1 MCSDEN
7 GAHHAIYYLNA
18 QLGLCITQRSIA
30 SLSMLGHVAQRAVC
44 PIGSPEPNY
53 ALVKYS
59 AASLD
64 GSFDVA
70 FHATFGKPVLE
81 FICGHNAVLHLT
93 LDESRLVVGGVS
105 TMYPGPLRVTYRI
118 PFESRSIYGNNLLI
132 SEYESTINLLIL
144 DFKNSVL
151 LSTFPHVSFGSGQL
165 TRFLAGYLQLLQEAG
180 NHVLFSPPKFGPY
193 SPMMITDYALLD
205 LSQAFFHNSIRGISV
220 DQINTYLTSIWLKS
234 SMLSYRGING
244 EKGNWPLRLLAQFN
258 TRSYGQGTYGRFRM
272 GLEPPTV
279 EIVCDKELIMY
290 FNIDELDCFDHNG
303 VTQCSLTHLEPR
315 YHDLKSHF
323 PGLDEDDAFCGE
335 QTELL
340 VRFFTK
346 EYLRLLKDV
355 HYDVLYTHDTRW
367 ETVHKP
373 LEHPS
378 GGWEVGL
385 PDHSRDSIRHTHM
398 YGFDQVAALSHGS
411 LDAHF
416 ASLRKSA
423 HGILRQWTHDK
434 FFDAKFKPLTVRLLS
449 DNRAIVWVHLKGGI
463 LTTLREWVP
472 SLESDATATFGE
484 WRLAFE
490 VPLKKCSQHELEG
503 FDSVG
508 YRNTMAFQKHG
519 VVEDCELYH
528 ICLDLHN
535 ADYIHEYSLFAD
547 LTQDR
552 QGIRHSV
559 LKLQAAIHYV
569 TQHYFPALCRE
580 AYHVLTSVPVWKPN
594 ATLPSSYALTSVD
607 FQVYSSARVTRK
619 NWAHVSVGHQPVL
632 VVFGMTAHRAPPA
645 HHLDWSASWVVQA
658 EAARGFSHGTL
669 SIARR
674 VFMDERVLTLLA
686 RVNVLTTLVPQRA
699 DALEQH
705 DFRGL
710 QLVPWARH
718 EQRKKWP
725 AEWVIQP
732 LADDGTLQYLW
743 RHDERWQYD
752 SRGNANP
759 TNTSRGVSCVT
770 RNYVELPTAVRQGA
784 LSIKIGGEVE
794 LSVSLQNTRTY
805 TYGPASLPPLP
816 LCSSPPSL
824 HSARA
829 SVSWSTHVT
838 VHTLGNTIRVD
849 TVGSHDPVFTPAT
862 YAIGPDVVPFAEL
875 ALSATLADPV
885 MLLVE
890 AFPPKVDLDG
900 LVREMRAFEG
910 AWQYC
915 FPLAGAGA
923 YALGSPIFN
932 ADGDLLFEFR
942 RYGASSREGDGGRRL
957 RQKRAPLAITNGSAP
972 EWQLATPRIGVEVI
986 NERTDGPGVY
996 NGNGNPTLKA
1006 TAAAPEFSGYAPSEL
1021 GVGDDSQAS
1030 ISVAE

>member
-18 QLGLCITQRSIA
+18 QLEALYNQRSTA
-30 SLSMLGHVAQRAVC
+30 SLSMLGRVAQRA
-44 PIGSPEPNY
+44 
-53 ALVKYS
+53 YS

-93 LDESRLVVGGVS
+93 LDESRLVVGG
-105 TMYPGPLRVTYRI
+105 
-118 PFESRSIYGNNLLI
+118 RSIYGNNLLI

-151 LSTFPHVSFGSGQL
+151 LSTFPHVSFGSVQL

-303 VTQCSLTHLEPR
+303 NITHSFKGWKVALVVDVLYSDEADGRAVTLRLDFDKGAFSPTDHI
-315 YHDLKSHF
+315 SHF

-449 DNRAIVWVHLKGGI
+449 DNRAIVWVHLKGGV

-632 VVFGMTAHRAPPA
+632 VVFGMTAHRPRPRTT
-645 HHLDWSASWVVQA
+645 STA

-725 AEWVIQP
+725 AEW
-732 LADDGTLQYLW
+732 YLW

-784 LSIKIGGEVE
+784 LSIRIGGEVE

-805 TYGPASLPPLP
+805 T
-816 LCSSPPSL
+816 
-824 HSARA
+824 ARA

-932 ADGDLLFEFR
+932 ADGDLLFELR
-942 RYGASSREGDGGRRL
+942 RHGASSREGDGGRRL

-972 EWQLATPRIGVEVI
+972 EWQFATPRNGVEVI

-1006 TAAAPEFSGYAPSEL
+1006 TAPAPEFSG
-1021 GVGDDSQAS
+1021 
-1030 ISVAE
+1030 VAE

>member
-7 GAHHAIYYLNA
+7 GAHHTLYYLNA
-18 QLGLCITQRSIA
+18 QLEALYNSAKHCLAEHG
-30 SLSMLGHVAQRAVC
+30 
-44 PIGSPEPNY
+44 GSRRLENQPNY
-53 ALVKYS
+53 ALAKYS

-64 GSFDVA
+64 GTFDVA

-81 FICGHNAVLHLT
+81 FICSHDAVLHLT
-93 LDESRLVVGGVS
+93 LDESRLVVAGDDS
-105 TMYPGPLRVTYRI
+105 TPYPGPLRTRFSFY
-118 PFESRSIYGNNLLI
+118 L
-132 SEYESTINLLIL
+132 
-144 DFKNSVL
+144 
-151 LSTFPHVSFGSGQL
+151 PHVSFGSVQL

-180 NHVLFSPPKFGPY
+180 NHVLFSPPKFGFLP
-193 SPMMITDYALLD
+193 
-205 LSQAFFHNSIRGISV
+205 HSIRGISV

-244 EKGNWPLRLLAQFN
+244 DKVNWPLRLLAQFN

-279 EIVCDKELIMY
+279 EIVCDKELIIY
-290 FNIDELDCFDHNG
+290 FNIDELDCFDHSGN
-303 VTQCSLTHLEPR
+303 VTHSFKDWRVALVVDVLYSDAADGRAVTLRLDYDKEPR
-315 YHDLKSHF
+315 YHDLKSYF
-323 PGLDEDDAFCGE
+323 PGLDEDDAVCAE

-346 EYLRLLKDV
+346 EYVRLLKDV
-355 HYDVLYTHDTRW
+355 HYDILYTHDTRW

-423 HGILRQWTHDK
+423 QGILRQWKHDK
-434 FFDAKFKPLTVRLLS
+434 FFSATFKPLTVRLLS
-449 DNRAIVWVHLKGGI
+449 DNRAIVWVHLKGGA

-472 SLESDATATFGE
+472 SLEPDAIATFGE

-503 FDSVG
+503 FDSDA
-508 YRNTMAFQKHG
+508 YQNTMAFQKHG

-528 ICLDLHN
+528 VCLDLHN
-535 ADYIHEYSLFAD
+535 AEYIHDYSLGSA
-547 LTQDR
+547 TP
-552 QGIRHSV
+552 V
-559 LKLQAAIHYV
+559 LKLQAAIHYI
-569 TQHYFPALCRE
+569 TQHYFPALCKH
-580 AYHVLTSVPVWKPN
+580 AFHVLTSVPVWKAD

-607 FQVYSSARVTRK
+607 FQVYSSTPVTRK
-619 NWAHVSVGHQPVL
+619 NWAHVSAGHEPVL
-632 VVFGMTAHRAPPA
+632 VIFGMTAHRPPPA
-645 HHLDWSASWVVQA
+645 HHLDWSAYWVVHA
-658 EAARGFSHGTL
+658 EAARSFSHGTL

-686 RVNVLTTLVPQRA
+686 RVNVLTTLVPS
-699 DALEQH
+699 
-705 DFRGL
+705 
-710 QLVPWARH
+710 ARMRSSSPTQ
-718 EQRKKWP
+718 EV
-725 AEWVIQP
+725 AGEWVIQP

-743 RHDERWQYD
+743 QHNERWQYD

-770 RNYVELPTAVRQGA
+770 RNYVELP
-784 LSIKIGGEVE
+784 
-794 LSVSLQNTRTY
+794 
-805 TYGPASLPPLP
+805 PP
-816 LCSSPPSL
+816 
-824 HSARA
+824 ARA

-838 VHTLGNTIRVD
+838 VHTLGNTIKVD

-862 YAIGPDVVPFAEL
+862 YAIGPD
-875 ALSATLADPV
+875 
-885 MLLVE
+885 LLTE

-923 YALGSPIFN
+923 YALGSPVFN
-932 ADGDLLFEFR
+932 ADGDLLFELR
-942 RYGASSREGDGGRRL
+942 RHGASAREGDGGRRL
-957 RQKRAPLAITNGSAP
+957 RQKRAPLAITNGSVP
-972 EWQLATPRIGVEVI
+972 EWQLATPRIGVEVA
-986 NERTDGPGVY
+986 NEVTDGPGAY
-996 NGNGNPTLKA
+996 NGNGEQPMLKSI
-1006 TAAAPEFSGYAPSEL
+1006 AAAPEFSEYAPSEL